1 MNNLNPVTG
10 KANKTLVGNLKGF
23 RYRSASF
30 RPVLKAEIKTETLG
44 FTCSK
49 INIFLVE
56 IFSIGMLFSESTFYK
71 RKKRQPR

>member
-10 KANKTLVGNLKGF
+10 KVNKTLVGNIKGF

-30 RPVLKAEIKTETLG
+30 RPVLKAEIKTETPG

-56 IFSIGMLFSESTFYK
+56 IFSIGMLFSESTFY
-71 RKKRQPR
+71 RSKKRQPR

>member
-1 MNNLNPVTG
+1 MDNLNPVTG
-10 KANKTLVGNLKGF
+10 KVNKTLVGNIKGF

-30 RPVLKAEIKTETLG
+30 RPVLKAEIKTETPG

-56 IFSIGMLFSESTFYK
+56 IFSTGMLLSESRSYK